1 MSSVLRPA
9 SIPGATGS
17 LLVSVTT
24 VFYLVLIDSQ
34 GSSDGSRVL
43 VWAIALASCASL
55 GAVASW
61 SRAPEVRSIILA
73 ATGGALLGLGWLG
86 IFSIGL
92 LLVASGALF
101 VIGAR
106 TAAAED
112 HARSGALAFALGAIA
127 FVGVPVLLLWIA

>member
-1 MSSVLRPA
+1 
-9 SIPGATGS
+9 
-17 LLVSVTT
+17 VSVTT

-34 GSSDGSRVL
+34 GSDDSRVL

-61 SRAPEVRSIILA
+61 SRAPEVRSVILA

-106 TAAAED
+106 TAAEED
-112 HARSGALAFALGAIA
+112 HARSGALAFALGAMA
-127 FVGVPVLLLWIA
+127 FVGAPVLLLWIA